1 MILPTSPTP
10 ILILVNI
17 LIILLL
23 FVLFIGSYHYPYNMT
38 ANKRF
43 VIKTLIFIFFIF
55 SYWGGDWFHY
65 YEAIIEMK
73 LYGSNFELLTGYES
87 LELPYWYIARF
98 VNYNYILFRIVVWG
112 SIFIL
117 VIKTQ
122 KRLELDNNIFLI
134 SFVFISMLLL
144 SYARVSLAMA
154 LAFYGYSFIIKP
166 NKNIKLNSYFFG
178 LLIIL
183 SSFFFHKSAIF
194 LLVILPLSLIKL
206 SKKTIFLSFMLFP
219 ILIFI
224 IKTSGFDY
232 IMNKSIADESIIN
245 IRSAQV
251 YLNADYYQHGAGM
264 YISNILLYSVFYFS
278 FWIILRYVFSE
289 KYCNMP
295 KHMQKY
301 TNTVF
306 WIILFSS
313 IFLFTGTIS
322 VFYYRLLYFSVI
334 PLSFFVTYIMSQ
346 KIDFNF
352 SRILIIVS
360 IIWTFYRVSYSFY
373 TSFF

>member
-1 MILPTSPTP
+1 
-10 ILILVNI
+10 
-17 LIILLL
+17 
-23 FVLFIGSYHYPYNMT
+23 MT

-55 SYWGGDWFHY
+55 SFWGGDWFNY

-117 VIKTQ
+117 VFKTQ

-144 SYARVSLAMA
+144 SYARVSLAMS
-154 LAFYGYSFIIKP
+154 LAFYGYSFIVKP
-166 NKNIKLNSYFFG
+166 KINSKLRSYILG
-178 LLIIL
+178 LLFII
-183 SSFFFHKSAIF
+183 SSLFFHKSAIF
-194 LLVILPLSLIKL
+194 LLVIFPLSLFKL

-219 ILIFI
+219 VLIFI
-224 IKTSGFDY
+224 IKTTGFDY
-232 IMNKSIADESIIN
+232 IMNKSIDDESIIN
-245 IRSAQV
+245 LRSAQE
-251 YLNADYYQHGAGM
+251 YLNADDYQYGVGM

-278 FWIILRYVFSE
+278 FWIILRHVFSE

-295 KHMQKY
+295 KHVQKY
-301 TNTVF
+301 TNAVF

-334 PLSFFVTYIMSQ
+334 PLSFFVAYIMSQ
-346 KIDFNF
+346 NIDFNL

-360 IIWTFYRVSYSFY
+360 IIWSFYMVSYSFY
-373 TSFF
+373 GSFF